1 MIVRNVL
8 WCVQNQADSQKR
20 ADWSKRLGDIVG
32 MSLLAE
38 YQATVQV
45 RSLAV

>member
-1 MIVRNVL
+1 M
-8 WCVQNQADSQKR
+8 QNQADPQKR

-45 RSLAV
+45 RTLAE